1 MSQDRSVTGTD
12 VRRSTMTRRQ
22 MLRVGLSLAALP
34 LFAACAP
41 QAAPPPSSGQ
51 AKPAEPAKPAEAA
64 KPAAP
69 AAATAPAA
77 APAKPAE
84 SKPAQAAPA
93 APGAAAGGLLKM
105 LLWQAPTILN
115 PHLASGTKDNF
126 AARCCT
132 EPLISVDGEGKI
144 LPILAAEVPSTENGG
159 VAPDGESVTYKLK
172 QGVKWSDGQP
182 FSADDVAF
190 TFEFIANK
198 ESSATSAGSYANLES
213 VQAVDPNTVK
223 FTFKEPTGGWHVPFA
238 GGSGAIMPKHIMKE
252 FVGAKS
258 REAPQNTSPTG
269 TGPFMVEDFKPG
281 DLVVYRPNPNFRDAG
296 KVGFGRIELKGGG
309 DPTTAARAVF
319 QTGEFDYSWNLQVEA
334 PVLQDIMNGGKGDLL
349 NPSGSGVE
357 QVYFPFM
364 DNTKETNGERGAP
377 GTKHPFLSD
386 IKVREAMALAI
397 DRATIVK
404 QLYGDG
410 LLGVVTSNILT
421 TPTNLASKNTTS
433 EFNIEKANKLLDDVG
448 YKKGGDGIR
457 MTPDGVRM
465 KVVFQT
471 SINSLRQKEQAI
483 IKDGW
488 QKIGIETE
496 LKSIDAGVFFSSD
509 PSNPDITSRFS
520 SDVQMFTS
528 TFDSTFPV
536 GYMNRFYTG
545 PDPSRT
551 WAQKANN
558 WSGRNFT
565 KWKSEEY
572 DKVWGQVL
580 VETNTEKAATL
591 WQQLN
596 DLVVK
601 DFASVPLVDRKF
613 SSGKSKQLTGPAI
626 RPFDSETWNIA
637 EWKKA

>member
-1 MSQDRSVTGTD
+1 MSQDRAAFGTD
-12 VRRSTMTRRQ
+12 LGRSTMTRRHL
-22 MLRVGLSLAALP
+22 LRVGLSLAALP

-41 QAAPPPSSGQ
+41 QSAPAPTAAP
-51 AKPAEPAKPAEAA
+51 AKPAESKPAAPAATSAPAAAAPAKPAEA
-64 KPAAP
+64 
-69 AAATAPAA
+69 
-77 APAKPAE
+77 AKPAE

-93 APGAAAGGLLKM
+93 TTGAAAGGVLKM

-115 PHLASGTKDNF
+115 PHLAVGTKDNI

-132 EPLISVDGEGKI
+132 EPLISSDGEGK
-144 LPILAAEVPSTENGG
+144 LEAVLAAEVPSLQNGG
-159 VAPDGESVTYKLK
+159 VSPDGKSVTYKLK
-172 QGVKWSDGQP
+172 PGIKWADGQP

-190 TFEFIANK
+190 TFEFISNK
-198 ESSATSAGSYANLES
+198 ESSATSAGNYVTVES

-223 FTFKEPTGGWHVPFA
+223 ITFKEPTGGWHQPFA
-238 GGSGAIMPKHIMKE
+238 GNGAILPKHIMKD

-258 REAPQNTSPTG
+258 REAPLNTKLIG
-269 TGPFMVEDFKPG
+269 TGPFMVEEFKPG
-281 DLVVYRPNPNFRDAG
+281 DLVIYKPNPNYRDAA
-296 KVGFGRIELKGGG
+296 KVGVGRIEMKGGG
-309 DPTTAARAVF
+309 DPTTASRAVF

-334 PVLQDIMNGGKGDLL
+334 PVLQDIMQGGKGDLL
-349 NPSGSGVE
+349 NPGGSGVE
-357 QVYFPFM
+357 QIFFPFM
-364 DNTKETNGERGAP
+364 DNTKETDGERGAP
-377 GTKHPFLSD
+377 NTKHPFLSD
-386 IKVREAMALAI
+386 VKVREAMALAI
-397 DRATIVK
+397 DRQTIVK

-410 LLGVVTSNILT
+410 LLGVATNNILT
-421 TPTNLASKNTTS
+421 TPTSLASKNTTS
-433 EFNIEKANKLLDDVG
+433 EFSIEKANKILDDAG

-465 KVVFQT
+465 KIVYQT

-483 IKDGW
+483 VKDGW

-496 LKSIDAGVFFSSD
+496 LKSIDAGVFFGSD
-509 PSNPDITSRFS
+509 PSNPDILTRFS
-520 SDVQMFTS
+520 VDVQMFTS

-536 GYMNRFYTG
+536 AYMNRWFTG
-545 PDPSRT
+545 PDSSRS

-565 KWKSEEY
+565 KWKNDEF
-572 DKVWGQVL
+572 DKLWAQVL
-580 VETNTEKAATL
+580 VELNPEKAATL

-613 SSGKSKQLTGPAI
+613 ASGKAKNLTGPAL
-626 RPFDSETWNIA
+626 RPFDAETWNIA